1 MRKAEDRRVRRT
13 REALQASFASLVVS
27 KGYDAL
33 TIQDVLDDADVGRST
48 FYSHFQGKEDLLR
61 AGIDRLRVEIEEAG
75 AIQRGEP
82 FAFVPALFDHAA
94 RHAGLYAAL
103 LGGSG
108 GEVARD
114 EVCMI
119 IGGLVEAEVDRLGVA
134 EDVSREAVIA
144 FISGGL
150 VQSLE
155 VWARTG
161 RRSEAESF
169 YRGVRSAAAQALGES
184 RPGQAEPDRDR

>member
-1 MRKAEDRRVRRT
+1 VRKAEDRRVRRT

-48 FYSHFQGKEDLLR
+48 FYSHFHGKEDLLR
-61 AGIDRLRVEIEEAG
+61 AGIDRLRAEIEEAG
-75 AIQRGEP
+75 AIQPGEP
-82 FAFVPALFDHAA
+82 FGFVPALFDHAA

-108 GEVARD
+108 GKVARD
-114 EVCMI
+114 EACVI
-119 IGGLVEAEVDRLGVA
+119 IGQLVEAEVDRIGLA
-134 EDVSREAVIA
+134 DDMNREAVTA

-155 VWARTG
+155 VWARTS
-161 RRSEAESF
+161 RRSEAEAF
-169 YRGVRSAAAQALGES
+169 YGAVRSAAAQALGGKGS
-184 RPGQAEPDRDR
+184 RSG